1 MTDESINKQID
12 SLRSL
17 IEFYNIQYYQLNDSE
32 ISDSEYD
39 KLFNELKTLEDLHP
53 HLVSPQS
60 PTQKVGSPPLDQFA
74 KVNHKSP
81 MLSLGNVFDNE
92 QLEAWYSRI
101 SRLLDDDSFEMQ
113 CELKFDGLAVSIIYE
128 NGSLTTGS
136 TRGNGIIGENITNNI
151 KTLKNVPHN
160 IKSSNNSLIDIRG
173 EVYCPLDQFHSF
185 NKQRELQ
192 RLQPYSNPRNTASGS
207 LRQ

>member
-1 MTDESINKQID
+1 MTDENIYKQID

-17 IEFYNIQYYQLNDSE
+17 IEFHNIQYYQLNDSK

-39 KLFNELKTLEDLHP
+39 ELFNQLKKFEELYP
-53 HLVSPQS
+53 HLVNPAS
-60 PTQKVGSPPLDQFA
+60 PTQKVGSPALDQFA

-81 MLSLGNVFDNE
+81 MLSLGNVFDKH
-92 QLEAWYSRI
+92 QLEVWYARI

-113 CELKFDGLAVSIIYE
+113 CELKFDGLAVSILYE

-151 KTLKNVPHN
+151 KTLKNLPHN
-160 IKSSNNSLIDIRG
+160 IKFTSNSLIDVRG
-173 EVYCPLDQFHSF
+173 EVYCPLDQFHNF
-185 NKQRELQ
+185 NKERE
-192 RLQPYSNPRNTASGS
+192 
-207 LRQ
+207 

>member
-128 NGSLTTGS
+128 NCLLYTSPS
-136 TRGNGIIGENITNNI
+136 
-151 KTLKNVPHN
+151 
-160 IKSSNNSLIDIRG
+160 
-173 EVYCPLDQFHSF
+173 
-185 NKQRELQ
+185 
-192 RLQPYSNPRNTASGS
+192 PRDS
-207 LRQ
+207 